1 MRIYLLAVS
10 LFFFPAVVLN
20 GAEMVIEYG
29 ATSATPCVVK
39 MIDDSKTDPGS
50 IYSQVDGHPLVTWA
64 TLARFPYDV
73 PGKDE
78 QANPGLRKKDK
89 YPIPEAVKKLNGQNV
104 AVAGYMVPLEV
115 RAEDGKAASFMLVR
129 SQMTCC
135 FGIAPKMNEWV
146 FVQMGKE
153 GAAKVVM
160 DIPVTAFGV
169 LSVGEDY
176 SGQWTLYR
184 MTADKTSYPRG
195 W

>member
-1 MRIYLLAVS
+1 
-10 LFFFPAVVLN
+10 
-20 GAEMVIEYG
+20 
-29 ATSATPCVVK
+29 
-39 MIDDSKTDPGS
+39 
-50 IYSQVDGHPLVTWA
+50 VTWA